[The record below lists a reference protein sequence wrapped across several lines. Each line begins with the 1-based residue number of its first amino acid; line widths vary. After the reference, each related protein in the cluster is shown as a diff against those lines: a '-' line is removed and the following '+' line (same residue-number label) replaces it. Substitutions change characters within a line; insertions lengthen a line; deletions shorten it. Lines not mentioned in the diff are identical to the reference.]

1 MVEARR
7 ADEPVP
13 DFRVLFEASPGLY
26 LVLNPDF
33 VIVAANEAYLRAT
46 MTQRDE
52 IIGRG
57 IFEVFPDNPD
67 DPAATGVSNLR
78 ASLQRVLQL
87 RKPDTMA
94 VQKYDVRRPVTEG
107 GGFEERHWSPV
118 NAPVLDT
125 NGNVV
130 WIIHRVEDVTEFD
143 RLRQQGNEHQRE
155 AEDLRQRTERMQA
168 EILRRSHELQLS
180 NQALRVSEEELR
192 RLNETME
199 QRVAERTRQL
209 EAEVRERE
217 RAQDALRERQKL
229 EAIGRLTGGV
239 AHDFNNL
246 LTVIHGSTD
255 LLYAT
260 LSTEELRQPVEWIDR
275 AADRGARL
283 TRQLLAFS
291 RHQTLHP
298 ELVDL
303 RARTD
308 DISELLSRSLRG
320 DIRVVVTIAED
331 LWPIECDVG
340 ELELALLNLCVNAR
354 DAMPGGGL
362 IRIDGRNVTLSGQ
375 EAVSTGLTGE
385 HVAIA
390 VMDTGA
396 GIAPENLTRVFEPF
410 FTTKPVGEGTGLGL
424 SQVHGFST
432 QTGGTAAIQSDFG
445 KGTVV
450 TLYLPRAGAPA
461 ITAEQHRQSA
471 PARGT
476 GQILLVEDDDAVA
489 ATATQL
495 LSLIGYRAQRAVDA
509 RTALAVLLGGHAFDL
524 VFADIV
530 MPGGMSGLELAHKIR
545 RHFPGLAVLVG
556 SGYCQATGD
565 VGGEGF
571 AIIAKPYR
579 ADALADAIRR
589 TIALSAQSK
598 RDSA

>member
-94 VQKYDVRRPVTEG
+94 VQKYDVRRPVAEG

-130 WIIHRVEDVTEFD
+130 WIIHRVEDVTEFV

-192 RLNETME
+192 RLNETLE

-320 DIRVVVTIAED
+320 MIQGGVRWKTVNSATSGWICGMNWIAE
-331 LWPIECDVG
+331 
-340 ELELALLNLCVNAR
+340 
-354 DAMPGGGL
+354 
-362 IRIDGRNVTLSGQ
+362 
-375 EAVSTGLTGE
+375 
-385 HVAIA
+385 
-390 VMDTGA
+390 
-396 GIAPENLTRVFEPF
+396 APVPT
-410 FTTKPVGEGTGLGL
+410 
-424 SQVHGFST
+424 
-432 QTGGTAAIQSDFG
+432 
-445 KGTVV
+445 
-450 TLYLPRAGAPA
+450 
-461 ITAEQHRQSA
+461 
-471 PARGT
+471 
-476 GQILLVEDDDAVA
+476 
-489 ATATQL
+489 TATRW
-495 LSLIGYRAQRAVDA
+495 S
-509 RTALAVLLGGHAFDL
+509 
-524 VFADIV
+524 
-530 MPGGMSGLELAHKIR
+530 R
-545 RHFPGLAVLVG
+545 R
-556 SGYCQATGD
+556 S
-565 VGGEGF
+565 
-571 AIIAKPYR
+571 
-579 ADALADAIRR
+579 
-589 TIALSAQSK
+589 
-598 RDSA
+598 